1 MESILE
7 ILKEMQFP
15 LLQTLYMLTLSTLFS
30 VIIGLPLGV
39 ILTTTDKGHIMENK
53 AVNTI
58 IGTVVNIFRSVPFI
72 ILIIALFPLAKLILG
87 TSIGTN
93 AAIVS
98 LSIAAAPFVA
108 RVVDGS
114 LKEVSYGLIEASLAA
129 GATNFQIVFK
139 VMLPEAI
146 SSLILGMTLTIINI
160 IGFSAMAGAVGGE
173 GIGDYAIREG
183 YMRYNNEKIILT
195 IIVLVILVE
204 IIQQIGNFLARKF
217 DKR

>member
-1 MESILE
+1 MESIIE

-15 LLQTLYMLTLSTLFS
+15 LLQTIYMVSLSTLFS
-30 VIIGLPLGV
+30 LIIGLPLGV
-39 ILTTTDKGHIMENK
+39 ILTITDKGHIMENK
-53 AVNTI
+53 AVNTV
-58 IGTVVNIFRSVPFI
+58 IGTLVNIFRSIPFI
-72 ILIIALFPLAKLILG
+72 ILIIALFPLSRLILG

-93 AAIVS
+93 AAIVP

-108 RVVDGS
+108 RIIEGS

-146 SSLILGMTLTIINI
+146 SSLILGITLTIINI
-160 IGFSAMAGAVGGE
+160 VGFSAMAGAVGGE

-183 YMRYNNEKIILT
+183 YQRFDMQKIIIT
-195 IIVLVILVE
+195 IVVLVIFVE
-204 IIQQIGNFLARKF
+204 VVQQIGNFLARKF
-217 DKR
+217 NKR